1 MKPQLLKV
9 SFGPAQSFSV
19 RQDSEPSINNRWHY
33 HQELELI
40 HFNQGE
46 GMQFI
51 GDSMRRFDRGDILL
65 VGPYLPHHWRFDD
78 LYFEELSNAHVD
90 VRVAHFRED
99 LWGNCFLN
107 LPENRSLKDMLEKS
121 KRGIKVNGN
130 NKAAIASL
138 LAEMLNADGAERLII
153 LTQILVE
160 IAGKSE
166 IELLS
171 SVGFQSTVERAEEER
186 LRDVYEYSYRNFRK
200 KIHLDEIAEV
210 ANVSPN
216 SFCRFFK
223 SRTRKTYSQFL
234 TEIKV
239 GQACKLLI
247 ENRLNVKQVCFSS
260 GFNNFTSFY
269 KSFKDITGRSPL
281 SYQKQYVNT
290 L

>member
-1 MKPQLLKV
+1 MKPRLLKV

-19 RQDSEPSINNRWHY
+19 RQDSEPSVNNRWHY

-40 HFNQGE
+40 HFNSGS

-51 GDSMRRFDRGDILL
+51 GDSMRRFDKGDILL
-65 VGPYLPHHWRFDD
+65 VGPYLPHYWRFDD
-78 LYFEELSNAHVD
+78 LYFEKPESGVD

-99 LWGNCFLN
+99 LWGSCFLN
-107 LPENRSLKDMLEKS
+107 LPENKLLKDILEKS
-121 KRGIKVNGN
+121 KRGIKVNGGSN
-130 NKAAIASL
+130 AVIASL
-138 LAEMLNADGAERLII
+138 LADMLHEDGAQRLII
-153 LTQILVE
+153 LTQILLE
-160 IAGKSE
+160 IAKKGE

-171 SVGFQSTVERAEEER
+171 SRGFQSRVDQTEEDR
-186 LRDVYEYSYRNFRK
+186 LKDVYEYSYRNFHKR
-200 KIHLDEIAEV
+200 IPLDEIAEV

-223 SRTRKTYSQFL
+223 SRTHKTYSQFL

-281 SYQKQYVNT
+281 TYQKEYANT
-290 L
+290 I

>member
-19 RQDSEPSINNRWHY
+19 RQDSQPSINNKWHY

-40 HFNQGE
+40 HFHKGE

-51 GDSMRRFDRGDILL
+51 GDSMRRFNEGDILL
-65 VGPYLPHHWRFDD
+65 VGPYLPHYWRFDD
-78 LYFEELSNAHVD
+78 EYFEERRHSSVD

-99 LWGNCFLN
+99 LWGSCFIN
-107 LPENRSLKDMLEKS
+107 LPENKSLKDMLEQS
-121 KRGIKVNGN
+121 KRGLKVNGGN
-130 NKAAIASL
+130 NTAIASL
-138 LAEMLNADGAERLII
+138 LAKMLHADGAQRLIL

-160 IAGKSE
+160 IASKSE
-166 IELLS
+166 VELLS
-171 SVGFQSTVERAEEER
+171 SVGFQSTVEQAEEER
-186 LRDVYEYSYRNFRK
+186 LKDVYEYSYRNFRK
-200 KIHLDEIAEV
+200 RISLDEIAEI

-223 SRTRKTYSQFL
+223 SRTQKTYSQFL

-281 SYQKQYVNT
+281 NYQKEYVNF
-290 L
+290 

>member
-19 RQDSEPSINNRWHY
+19 RQDSEPSINNKWHY

-40 HFNQGE
+40 HFNKGE

-51 GDSMRRFDRGDILL
+51 GDSMRRFNQGDILL
-65 VGPYLPHHWRFDD
+65 VGSYLPHYWRFDD
-78 LYFEELSNAHVD
+78 MYFERRYRAPVD

-99 LWGNCFLN
+99 LWGSCFIN
-107 LPENRSLKDMLEKS
+107 LPENRSLRDILERS
-121 KRGIKVNGN
+121 KRGLKINGRN
-130 NKAAIASL
+130 NATVARL
-138 LAEMLNADGAERLII
+138 LAKMLHANGAQRLII

-160 IAGKSE
+160 IAGKSDVE
-166 IELLS
+166 QLS
-171 SVGFQSTVERAEEER
+171 SVGFQSTVEQAEEER
-186 LRDVYEYSYRNFRK
+186 LKDVYAYSYRNFRK
-200 KIHLDEIAEV
+200 RIPLDEIAEI

-223 SRTRKTYSQFL
+223 SRTQKTYSQFL

-247 ENRLNVKQVCFSS
+247 ENQLNVKQVCFSS

-269 KSFKDITGRSPL
+269 KSFKDITGKSPL
-281 SYQKQYVNT
+281 NYQKEYVNP
-290 L
+290 

>member
-9 SFGPAQSFSV
+9 SLGPAQSFSV
-19 RQDSEPSINNRWHY
+19 RRDSEPSINSKWHY

-40 HFNQGE
+40 HFNKGE

-51 GDSMRRFDRGDILL
+51 GDSMRRFNQGDILL
-65 VGPYLPHHWRFDD
+65 VGSYLPHYWRFDD
-78 LYFEELSNAHVD
+78 LYFEKRHSAPVD
-90 VRVAHFRED
+90 VRVAHFSED
-99 LWGNCFLN
+99 LWGDCFIN
-107 LPENRSLKDMLEKS
+107 LPENKLLKDILERS
-121 KRGIKVNGN
+121 KRGLKVNGRN
-130 NKAAIASL
+130 TAIATL
-138 LAEMLNADGAERLII
+138 LAKMLHADGAQRLIL

-166 IELLS
+166 VELLS
-171 SVGFQSTVERAEEER
+171 SVGFQSTVEQAEEER
-186 LRDVYEYSYRNFRK
+186 LKDVYEYSYRNFRK
-200 KIHLDEIAEV
+200 RIPLDEIAEI

-223 SRTRKTYSQFL
+223 SRTQKTYSQFL

-247 ENRLNVKQVCFSS
+247 ENQLNVKQVCFSS

-281 SYQKQYVNT
+281 NYQKEYVNP
-290 L
+290 